1 MSDNTVLKLMSQDNI
16 QADRQQKILKFS
28 SDFIQSPQYRI
39 VIGVLIRDN
48 ENAEFKLSKIPIFLL
63 SLVRCFE
70 LFKINFPL
78 QSSELKYVIFAIIVN
93 FILTEN
99 RKLISDD
106 GNGIP
111 ESIFIDVYDNTYDVL
126 VYNMQPLLS
135 KVKTN
140 CTC

>member
-28 SDFIQSPQYRI
+28 SDFIESPQYRI
-39 VIGVLIRDN
+39 VIGVMIRDN
-48 ENAEFKLSKIPIFLL
+48 ENAEFKLSKIPILLL
-63 SLVRCFE
+63 SLVKCFE

-99 RKLISDD
+99 RKLINEDD
-106 GNGIP
+106 GIP

-135 KVKTN
+135 KVKTI

>member
-28 SDFIQSPQYRI
+28 SDFIESPQYRI
-39 VIGVLIRDN
+39 VIGVMIRDN
-48 ENAEFKLSKIPIFLL
+48 ENAEFKLSKIPILLL
-63 SLVRCFE
+63 SLVKCFE

-99 RKLISDD
+99 RKLINEDD
-106 GNGIP
+106 GIP

-135 KVKTN
+135 KVKTK

>member
-28 SDFIQSPQYRI
+28 SDFIESPQYRI
-39 VIGVLIRDN
+39 VIGVMIRDN
-48 ENAEFKLSKIPIFLL
+48 ENAEFKLSKIPILLL
-63 SLVRCFE
+63 SLVKCFE

-99 RKLISDD
+99 RKLINEDD
-106 GNGIP
+106 GIP
-111 ESIFIDVYDNTYDVL
+111 ESIFIDVYDNTYDAL

>member
-28 SDFIQSPQYRI
+28 SDFIESPQYRI
-39 VIGVLIRDN
+39 VIGVMIRDN
-48 ENAEFKLSKIPIFLL
+48 ENAEFKLSKIPILLL
-63 SLVRCFE
+63 SLVKCFE

-99 RKLISDD
+99 RKLINEDD
-106 GNGIP
+106 GIP

>member
-28 SDFIQSPQYRI
+28 SDFIESPQYRI
-39 VIGVLIRDN
+39 VIGVMIRDN
-48 ENAEFKLSKIPIFLL
+48 ENAEFKLSKIPILLL
-63 SLVRCFE
+63 SLVKCFD

-99 RKLISDD
+99 RKLINEDD
-106 GNGIP
+106 GIP